1 MSKPRFTT
9 QQMAAAGIIA
19 AIYAALTLLL
29 PIPQY
34 GGIQFRVAEAMTV
47 LPFLFPEAIPG
58 LTVGCF
64 LANLLGSPIPLDW
77 IVGTAATL
85 LAALWTS
92 KLHHR
97 ALAPLPPVICN
108 MVLVGAE
115 IAWFSTQE
123 GAAFWPAF
131 AFNSLTVGIG
141 EAAACF
147 ILGSLLLRVLPRV
160 PALSPA
166 SNGRGTSFHL
176 AVNSSFPAP
185 HRGHTQSAGRSSHLV
200 PGAMPL
206 SGSPRA
212 SS

>member
-108 MVLVGAE
+108 AVIVGAV
-115 IAWFSTQE
+115 ITVQE
-123 GAAFWPAF
+123 GSMDLFWGTFLYNAV
-131 AFNSLTVGIG
+131 TVGLG
-141 EAAACF
+141 EAVACYV
-147 ILGSLLLRVLPRV
+147 LGGLLLTLLPRV
-160 PALSPA
+160 PALRPDM
-166 SNGRGTSFHL
+166 R
-176 AVNSSFPAP
+176 PQP
-185 HRGHTQSAGRSSHLV
+185 
-200 PGAMPL
+200 
-206 SGSPRA
+206 
-212 SS
+212 

>member
-108 MVLVGAE
+108 AVIIGAM
-115 IAWFSTQE
+115 IAWYEGGFSAQ
-123 GAAFWPAF
+123 FPALF
-131 AFNSLTVGIG
+131 AYNALTVGIG
-141 EAAACF
+141 EAIACCV
-147 ILGSLLLRVLPRV
+147 LGLLLLEVMPRI
-160 PALSPA
+160 PALR
-166 SNGRGTSFHL
+166 GRL
-176 AVNSSFPAP
+176 AV
-185 HRGHTQSAGRSSHLV
+185 R
-200 PGAMPL
+200 
-206 SGSPRA
+206 
-212 SS
+212 

>member
-147 ILGSLLLRVLPRV
+147 ILGSLLLRVLPRI
-160 PALSPA
+160 PALKGRMSP
-166 SNGRGTSFHL
+166 SR
-176 AVNSSFPAP
+176 V
-185 HRGHTQSAGRSSHLV
+185 
-200 PGAMPL
+200 
-206 SGSPRA
+206 
-212 SS
+212 

>member
-47 LPFLFPEAIPG
+47 LPFLFPEAVPG
-58 LTVGCF
+58 LTIGCF
-64 LANLLGSPIPLDW
+64 LANLLGSPMPVDW
-77 IVGTAATL
+77 VVGTAATL

-92 KLHHR
+92 KLRHR

-115 IAWFSTQE
+115 IAWFFPAE
-123 GAAFWPAF
+123 GMGFWAAFGLNA
-131 AFNSLTVGIG
+131 LTVGIG

-147 ILGSLLLRVLPRV
+147 ILGSLLLQVLPRV
-160 PALSPA
+160 PALKS
-166 SNGRGTSFHL
+166 RM
-176 AVNSSFPAP
+176 AP
-185 HRGHTQSAGRSSHLV
+185 SRV
-200 PGAMPL
+200 
-206 SGSPRA
+206 
-212 SS
+212 

>member
-1 MSKPRFTT
+1 MSRSRFTPR
-9 QQMAAAGIIA
+9 QMATAGIIA

-34 GGIQFRVAEAMTV
+34 GPVQFRLAEAMTV
-47 LPFLFPEAIPG
+47 LPFLFPEAVPG

-64 LANLLGSPIPLDW
+64 LANLLGSPMPVDW

-92 KLHHR
+92 RLRHR

-115 IAWFSTQE
+115 IAWFFPAE
-123 GAAFWPAF
+123 GMGFWAAFGLNA
-131 AFNSLTVGIG
+131 LTVGIG

-147 ILGSLLLRVLPRV
+147 ILGSLLLQILPRV
-160 PALSPA
+160 PGLKS
-166 SNGRGTSFHL
+166 RM
-176 AVNSSFPAP
+176 AP
-185 HRGHTQSAGRSSHLV
+185 SRV
-200 PGAMPL
+200 
-206 SGSPRA
+206 
-212 SS
+212 

>member
-77 IVGTAATL
+77 IVGR
-85 LAALWTS
+85 WIS
-92 KLHHR
+92 SS
-97 ALAPLPPVICN
+97 AP
-108 MVLVGAE
+108 
-115 IAWFSTQE
+115 WQRS
-123 GAAFWPAF
+123 WPHCGQRRCR
-131 AFNSLTVGIG
+131 T
-141 EAAACF
+141 
-147 ILGSLLLRVLPRV
+147 
-160 PALSPA
+160 
-166 SNGRGTSFHL
+166 NGWR
-176 AVNSSFPAP
+176 PC
-185 HRGHTQSAGRSSHLV
+185 RR
-200 PGAMPL
+200 
-206 SGSPRA
+206 
-212 SS
+212 

>member
-1 MSKPRFTT
+1 MSRSRFTPR
-9 QQMAAAGIIA
+9 QMATAGIIA

-58 LTVGCF
+58 LAVGCF
-64 LANLLGSPIPLDW
+64 LANLLGSPMPVDW

-85 LAALWTS
+85 IAAIWTS
-92 KLHHR
+92 KLRHR

-115 IAWFSTQE
+115 IAWFFPAE
-123 GAAFWPAF
+123 GMGFWAAYG
-131 AFNSLTVGIG
+131 FNALTVGIG

-147 ILGSLLLRVLPRV
+147 ILGSLLLQVLPRV
-160 PALSPA
+160 PALKS
-166 SNGRGTSFHL
+166 RM
-176 AVNSSFPAP
+176 AP
-185 HRGHTQSAGRSSHLV
+185 SRV
-200 PGAMPL
+200 
-206 SGSPRA
+206 
-212 SS
+212 

>member
-108 MVLVGAE
+108 AVIVGAE
-115 IAWFSTQE
+115 IAWFSVQD

-131 AFNSLTVGIG
+131 GLNFVTVGLG
-141 EAAACF
+141 EAGVCF
-147 ILGSLLLRVLPRV
+147 VLGLPLLHWVSRNT
-160 PALSPA
+160 ALC
-166 SNGRGTSFHL
+166 RR
-176 AVNSSFPAP
+176 AVKS
-185 HRGHTQSAGRSSHLV
+185 
-200 PGAMPL
+200 
-206 SGSPRA
+206 
-212 SS
+212 

>member
-34 GGIQFRVAEAMTV
+34 GGIQFR
-47 LPFLFPEAIPG
+47 EAIPG

-160 PALSPA
+160 PALK
-166 SNGRGTSFHL
+166 GRI
-176 AVNSSFPAP
+176 
-185 HRGHTQSAGRSSHLV
+185 
-200 PGAMPL
+200 
-206 SGSPRA
+206 A
-212 SS
+212 SSRI